1 MNTAINQTNLR
12 LGNRLIQFSG
22 VVLIISSMVKFLHP
36 ARAVAYMAFLGY
48 SDEKLFLIAAMEVVI
63 AFLFLRSSTRAAGL
77 LLLSSYFG
85 GAIAAH
91 IAYHP
96 IISNAPIIVF
106 DGLHPYI
113 GSLPPIVVLF
123 AAWVGA
129 WLRHP
134 EFFGRTGSR
143 PMENQLRAVKTA

>member
-1 MNTAINQTNLR
+1 MNSDISQTNLR
-12 LGNRLIQFSG
+12 WGRRLIQFSG

-36 ARAVAYMAFLGY
+36 ARAVAYMTFLGY
-48 SDEKLFLIAAMEVVI
+48 SDEKLFLIAAMEAVI

-77 LLLSSYFG
+77 LLLSSYFC

-96 IISNAPIIVF
+96 ITSSAPIIVF

-113 GSLPPIVVLF
+113 GSLPPIVVLV
-123 AAWVGA
+123 AAWMGA
-129 WLRHP
+129 WLLNP
-134 EFFGRTGSR
+134 EFFGKRYSI
-143 PMENQLRAVKTA
+143 

>member
-1 MNTAINQTNLR
+1 MNAAINQTNLR

-22 VVLIISSMVKFLHP
+22 MVLIISSLVKFLHP

-63 AFLFLRSSTRAAGL
+63 ALLFLRSSTRAAGL

-96 IISNAPIIVF
+96 ITSNAPIIVF
-106 DGLHPYI
+106 DALHPYT
-113 GSLPPIVVLF
+113 GSLPPVLVLVS
-123 AAWVGA
+123 AWMGV

-143 PMENQLRAVKTA
+143 PTENPLRVAKTA